1 MIHLSDLSW
10 NDTGEEAVRNFQ
22 KGQEIEA
29 VVLAV
34 DPERERI
41 SLGVKQLE
49 QDPFGQFVADNP
61 KGSFVKGIITE
72 VDTKV
77 AMVNLGEGVE
87 GILRASE
94 YARDRVED
102 LKMHLKEG
110 DELEAKFINID
121 RKARAISL
129 SIKAKESDEEGEAM
143 RDYAQ
148 STTATA
154 TTFGDLMKEQMGS
167 LDSEGE

>member
-1 MIHLSDLSW
+1 
-10 NDTGEEAVRNFQ
+10 
-22 KGQEIEA
+22 
-29 VVLAV
+29 
-34 DPERERI
+34 
-41 SLGVKQLE
+41 
-49 QDPFGQFVADNP
+49 
-61 KGSFVKGIITE
+61 
-72 VDTKV
+72 
-77 AMVNLGEGVE
+77 
-87 GILRASE
+87 
-94 YARDRVED
+94 
-102 LKMHLKEG
+102 MHLKEG